1 MKLLLSAVIAALVF
15 AAGATSAPEF
25 TLRPASHTAKTVT
38 FTWPRQPGADGY
50 LLLRNGVPVARTL
63 NPSITTATFWKG
75 SRYAVAVLRRAKG
88 GGVTQGRSAVFVAP
102 RLQVPVRATRSTGRL
117 VFVPAPSP
125 RFALRVVGRTAR
137 TVTFAWKPQP
147 GAGGYRFV
155 RDGTVV
161 ARTLNRSI
169 NRATFWKGS
178 RYAV

>member
-75 SRYAVAVLRRAKG
+75 SRYAVAVLRRAT
-88 GGVTQGRSAVFVAP
+88 GGVVTKGPSAVFVAP
-102 RLQVPVRATRSTGRL
+102 RLQVPIRATRATKRL

-125 RFALRVVGRTAR
+125 RFTLRLVDRTAR
-137 TVTFAWKPQP
+137 TVTFAWKRQP
-147 GAGGYRFV
+147 GAGGYCFV
-155 RDGTVV
+155 RNG
-161 ARTLNRSI
+161 AMGGRELNGWI
-169 NRATFWKGS
+169 KRATFE
-178 RYAV
+178 